1 MYSRDEMA
9 SVQPS
14 SYVSRSHVYAT
25 SFVPLN
31 YKVTAV
37 DIYMDQNR
45 GFTIFEASTGA
56 AGTSSIDTGT
66 ANTTLTLSSAW
77 TSIEGKYVILEIN
90 FGGTDKIYGAKLTIE
105 AV

>member
-1 MYSRDEMA
+1 MG

-14 SYVSRSHVYAT
+14 SYVNRSHVYAT

-45 GFTIFEASTGA
+45 GFTIFDGTTTGSST
-56 AGTSSIDTGT
+56 TSLDTGV

-77 TSIEGKYVILEIN
+77 TSVEGKYVILEIN